1 VLRSDRAL
9 LDAFRR
15 GDPAALS
22 KVYWE
27 YVDAVAAVARHGF
40 IVDASG
46 RVRGEPA
53 PADQRDVVQE
63 VFARAFSD
71 KARRAYD
78 GINPYRPYLLR
89 ICKNLMIDRA
99 RARSRVVAL
108 EEQDRSGRPIDEW
121 LADDTLPDEPNLDTD
136 PEWRALVALTESFV
150 RTLDDEARQFVKL
163 RYEEQKSQYEVADLM
178 KVTRRRVRTLEAR
191 VEKGLRRAM
200 AAKGQRAPEA
210 LVLLLALASSLWS

>member
-1 VLRSDRAL
+1 MLRSDRAL
-9 LDAFRR
+9 LDAFRK

-27 YVDAVAAVARHGF
+27 YVDAVAAVVRHGF

-46 RVRGEPA
+46 RVRGEPD

-63 VFARAFSD
+63 VFSRAFSE
-71 KARRAYD
+71 KARLSYD

-99 RARSRVVAL
+99 RARSRIVAL

-136 PEWRALVALTESFV
+136 PEWRAQVAVTSAFV
-150 RTLDDEARQFVKL
+150 ATLDAEAKQFVKL

-178 KVTRRRVRTLEAR
+178 GVTRRRVRTLEDR
-191 VEKGLRRAM
+191 VEKGLRKAL
-200 AAKGQRAPEA
+200 AQKGHKAPVA
-210 LVLLLALASSLWS
+210 LSLLLLLGFLP